1 MASSYKEITSLSTR
15 GDKDGFS
22 NSLSVWINKPH
33 VVNRRLCGA
42 KIISC
47 EAWSKSDLRFPL
59 VIDKLKHLNY
69 RLSKS
74 DEHNLETRLTN
85 DQDITEIA
93 KSKLIN
99 LDNTKS
105 VASSNQKTYS
115 VEVNCDGLS
124 AECECS
130 NCRDEMAVDSTLI
143 VTEENKSVKAKPK
156 GKNSAF
162 NELIEQVELE
172 SVNTSETEVH
182 VMQQKQSEC
191 NLGKFKASET
201 HSGIGKIASSASVRN
216 TDADFDHRFGN
227 ESSEGIAQ
235 VDGLAGYKD
244 DVIVIIRELVP
255 KQPDRHENIP
265 ELIIYGLLL
274 FLFMYLDTITL

>member
-1 MASSYKEITSLSTR
+1 MASNYKEITSISTR
-15 GDKDGFS
+15 GNKDGFA

-47 EAWSKSDLRFPL
+47 EAWSKADLRFHL

-69 RLSKS
+69 SLNKS
-74 DEHNLETRLTN
+74 DEQNLETRLSS
-85 DQDITEIA
+85 DQDVTEIA
-93 KSKLIN
+93 KS
-99 LDNTKS
+99 LDNNES
-105 VASSNQKTYS
+105 VASANQKIYS
-115 VEVNCDGLS
+115 VEVNSDHSEGIS
-124 AECECS
+124 AESECS
-130 NCRDEMAVDSTLI
+130 NCKDKKATVSTI
-143 VTEENKSVKAKPK
+143 VTEENKSVKANPK
-156 GKNSAF
+156 GENNAF

-172 SVNTSETEVH
+172 SVNTSETEVI
-182 VMQQKQSEC
+182 QQKQSKC
-191 NLGKFKASET
+191 NLGKFKATET
-201 HSGIGKIASSASVRN
+201 NSGIGKITSSAYIHN
-216 TDADFDHRFGN
+216 ADADFDHRFGN
-227 ESSEGIAQ
+227 DASEGIPQ

-274 FLFMYLDTITL
+274 FLFIEDLT